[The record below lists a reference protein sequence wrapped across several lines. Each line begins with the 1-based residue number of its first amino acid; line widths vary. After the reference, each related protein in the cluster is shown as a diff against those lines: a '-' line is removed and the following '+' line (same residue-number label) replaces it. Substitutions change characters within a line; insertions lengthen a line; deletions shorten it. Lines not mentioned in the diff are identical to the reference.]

1 MMKHT
6 TKIAVA
12 LLVALIALALAG
24 CANAQGMVRTIEVSA
39 TGEVTLEPDIAT
51 FSIQVSEK
59 GETTKEA
66 QRAANE
72 KMAALLATLREYAIA
87 EKDLKTTAITLRP
100 SYIWVENKQVLE
112 AQVASQTLSVT
123 VRDLPALGSI
133 IDKLG
138 EVSNISLNS
147 IVLDK
152 EEKGE
157 GMAEAR
163 RLAVSN
169 ARAKAELY
177 AEEAGMVVFNVVTI
191 SEYSSASNP
200 YNPRLKV
207 MAMASEA
214 AYDMATE
221 IPAGTLTLTATLS
234 VVFEM
239 R

>member
-1 MMKHT
+1 MISCT
-6 TKIAVA
+6 S
-12 LLVALIALALAG
+12 
-24 CANAQGMVRTIEVSA
+24 AQGLVRTIEVSG

-72 KMAALLATLREYAIA
+72 KMGVLLSVLRANGTA

-100 SYIWVENKQVLE
+100 SYIWVENKQVLDG
-112 AQVASQTLSVT
+112 QVAAQSLSVT
-123 VRDLPALGSI
+123 VRDLAKLGSI
-133 IDKLG
+133 IDELAT
-138 EVSNISLNS
+138 VSNISLNS

-152 EEKGE
+152 EDKSE

-163 RLAVSN
+163 RLAVAN
-169 ARAKAELY
+169 ARTKADLY
-177 AEEAGMVVFNVVTI
+177 AQESGTEVSNVVTI
-191 SEYSSASNP
+191 SEFSTASNP
-200 YNPRLKV
+200 YNPRMKV

>member
-1 MMKHT
+1 MKQKRT
-6 TKIAVA
+6 IATILLIGMVA
-12 LLVALIALALAG
+12 LAMIS
-24 CANAQGMVRTIEVSA
+24 CTSAQSLVRTIEVSG

-51 FSIQVSEK
+51 FAIQVSEK

-66 QRAANE
+66 QREANG
-72 KMAALLATLREYAIA
+72 KMSVLLSTLRANGIA

-100 SYIWVENKQVLE
+100 SYIWVENKQVLDG
-112 AQVASQTLSVT
+112 QVAAQSLSVT
-123 VRDLPALGSI
+123 VRDLAKLGSI
-133 IDKLG
+133 IDELAT
-138 EVSNISLNS
+138 VSNISLNS

-152 EEKGE
+152 EDKRE
-157 GMAEAR
+157 GMEEAR
-163 RLAVSN
+163 RLAVAN
-169 ARAKAELY
+169 ARAKADLY
-177 AEEAGMVVFNVVTI
+177 AREAGMEVSNVVTI
-191 SEYSSASNP
+191 SEYSSVSNP
-200 YNPRLKV
+200 YNPRMKV

>member
-1 MMKHT
+1 MKQKT
-6 TKIAVA
+6 TIATI
-12 LLVALIALALAG
+12 LLIALVSLTMIG
-24 CANAQGMVRTIEVSA
+24 CASAQALVRTIEVSS

-72 KMAALLATLREYAIA
+72 KMGVLLSVLRANGTA

-112 AQVASQTLSVT
+112 AQVAAQTLSVT
-123 VRDLPALGSI
+123 VRDLAKLGTI
-133 IDKLG
+133 IDELAT
-138 EVSNISLNS
+138 VSNISLNS

-152 EEKGE
+152 EDKRE
-157 GMAEAR
+157 GMEEAR
-163 RLAVSN
+163 RLAVAN
-169 ARAKAELY
+169 ARAKADLY
-177 AEEAGMVVFNVVTI
+177 AREAGMEVSNVVTI
-191 SEYSSASNP
+191 SEYSSVSNP
-200 YNPRLKV
+200 YNPRMKV

>member
-1 MMKHT
+1 MKQKRT
-6 TKIAVA
+6 IATILLIGMVA
-12 LLVALIALALAG
+12 LAMIS
-24 CANAQGMVRTIEVSA
+24 CTSAQGLVRTIEVSG

-66 QRAANE
+66 QRAANG
-72 KMAALLATLREYAIA
+72 KMSVLLSTLRANGIA

-100 SYIWVENKQVLE
+100 SYIWVENKQVLDG
-112 AQVASQTLSVT
+112 QVAAQSLSVT
-123 VRDLPALGSI
+123 VRDLAKLGSI
-133 IDKLG
+133 IDELAT
-138 EVSNISLNS
+138 VSNISLNS

-152 EEKGE
+152 EDKSE

-163 RLAVSN
+163 RLAVAN
-169 ARAKAELY
+169 ARTKADLY
-177 AEEAGMVVFNVVTI
+177 AQESGTEVSNVVTI
-191 SEYSSASNP
+191 SEFSTASNP
-200 YNPRLKV
+200 YNPRMKV

>member
-1 MMKHT
+1 MKQKRT
-6 TKIAVA
+6 IATILLIGMVA
-12 LLVALIALALAG
+12 LAMIS
-24 CANAQGMVRTIEVSA
+24 CTSAQSLVRTIEVSG

-51 FSIQVSEK
+51 FAIQVSEK

-66 QRAANE
+66 QREANG
-72 KMAALLATLREYAIA
+72 KMSVLLSTLRANGIA

-112 AQVASQTLSVT
+112 AQVAAQTLSVT
-123 VRDLPALGSI
+123 VRDLAKLGTI
-133 IDKLG
+133 IDELAT
-138 EVSNISLNS
+138 VSNISLNS
-147 IVLDK
+147 IVLEKEDK
-152 EEKGE
+152 RE
-157 GMAEAR
+157 GMEEAR
-163 RLAVSN
+163 RLAVAN
-169 ARAKAELY
+169 ARAKADLY
-177 AEEAGMVVFNVVTI
+177 AREAGMEVSNVVTI
-191 SEYSSASNP
+191 SEYSTASNP
-200 YNPRLKV
+200 YNPRMKV

>member
-1 MMKHT
+1 MKQKRT
-6 TKIAVA
+6 IATILLIGMVA
-12 LLVALIALALAG
+12 LAMIS
-24 CANAQGMVRTIEVSA
+24 CTSAQGLVRTIEVSG

-72 KMAALLATLREYAIA
+72 KMGVLLSVLRANGTA

-112 AQVASQTLSVT
+112 AQVAAQTLSVT
-123 VRDLPALGSI
+123 VRDLAKLGTI
-133 IDKLG
+133 IDELAT
-138 EVSNISLNS
+138 VSNISLNS

-152 EEKGE
+152 EDKRE
-157 GMAEAR
+157 GMEEAR
-163 RLAVSN
+163 RLAVAN
-169 ARAKAELY
+169 ARAKADLY
-177 AEEAGMVVFNVVTI
+177 AREAGMEVSNVVTI
-191 SEYSSASNP
+191 SEYSTASNP
-200 YNPRLKV
+200 YNPRMKV

>member
-1 MMKHT
+1 MKQKRT
-6 TKIAVA
+6 IATILLIGMVA
-12 LLVALIALALAG
+12 LAMIS
-24 CANAQGMVRTIEVSA
+24 CTSAQGLVRTIEVSS

-72 KMAALLATLREYAIA
+72 KMGVLLSVLRANGTA

-112 AQVASQTLSVT
+112 AQVAAQTLSVT
-123 VRDLPALGSI
+123 VRDLAKLGTI
-133 IDKLG
+133 IDELAT
-138 EVSNISLNS
+138 VSNISLNS

-152 EEKGE
+152 EDKRE
-157 GMAEAR
+157 GMEEAR
-163 RLAVSN
+163 RLAVAN
-169 ARAKAELY
+169 ARAKADLY
-177 AEEAGMVVFNVVTI
+177 AREAGMEVSNVVTI
-191 SEYSSASNP
+191 SEYSTASNP
-200 YNPRLKV
+200 YNPRMKV

>member
-1 MMKHT
+1 MKQKT
-6 TKIAVA
+6 TIATI
-12 LLVALIALALAG
+12 LLIALVSLTMIG
-24 CANAQGMVRTIEVSA
+24 CASAQALVRTIEVSS

-72 KMAALLATLREYAIA
+72 KMGVLLSVLRANGTA

-112 AQVASQTLSVT
+112 AQVAAQTLSVT
-123 VRDLPALGSI
+123 VRDLAKLGTI
-133 IDKLG
+133 IDELAT
-138 EVSNISLNS
+138 VSNISLNS

-152 EEKGE
+152 EDKRE
-157 GMAEAR
+157 GMEEAR
-163 RLAVSN
+163 RLAVAN
-169 ARAKAELY
+169 ARAKADLY
-177 AEEAGMVVFNVVTI
+177 AREAGMEVSNVVTI
-191 SEYSSASNP
+191 SEYSSVSNP
-200 YNPRLKV
+200 YNPRMKV

-234 VVFEM
+234 VIYEM

>member
-1 MMKHT
+1 MKQKT
-6 TKIAVA
+6 TIATILLIGMVA
-12 LLVALIALALAG
+12 LAMIS
-24 CANAQGMVRTIEVSA
+24 CTSAQGLVRTIEVSG

-72 KMAALLATLREYAIA
+72 KMGVLLSVLRANGTA

-112 AQVASQTLSVT
+112 AQVAAQTLSVT
-123 VRDLPALGSI
+123 VRDLAKLGTI
-133 IDKLG
+133 IDELAT
-138 EVSNISLNS
+138 VSNISLNS

-152 EEKGE
+152 EDKRE
-157 GMAEAR
+157 GMEEAR
-163 RLAVSN
+163 RLAVAN
-169 ARAKAELY
+169 ARAKADLY
-177 AEEAGMVVFNVVTI
+177 AREAGMEVSNVVTI
-191 SEYSSASNP
+191 SEYSSVSNP
-200 YNPRLKV
+200 YNPRMKV

-234 VVFEM
+234 VIYEM

>member
-1 MMKHT
+1 MKQKT
-6 TKIAVA
+6 TIATILLIGMVA
-12 LLVALIALALAG
+12 LAMIS
-24 CANAQGMVRTIEVSA
+24 CTSAQGLVRTIEDSG

-72 KMAALLATLREYAIA
+72 KMGVLLSVLRANGTA

-112 AQVASQTLSVT
+112 AQVAAQTLSVT
-123 VRDLPALGSI
+123 VRDLAKLGTI
-133 IDKLG
+133 IDELAT
-138 EVSNISLNS
+138 VSNISLNS

-152 EEKGE
+152 EDKRE
-157 GMAEAR
+157 GMEEAR
-163 RLAVSN
+163 RLAVAN
-169 ARAKAELY
+169 ARAKADLY
-177 AEEAGMVVFNVVTI
+177 AREAGMEVSNVVTI
-191 SEYSSASNP
+191 SEYSTASNP
-200 YNPRLKV
+200 YNPRMKV

>member
-1 MMKHT
+1 MKQKT
-6 TKIAVA
+6 QIALI
-12 LLVALIALALAG
+12 LLVALVALAMAG
-24 CANAQGMVRTIEVSA
+24 CTSAQSLVRTIEVSGA
-39 TGEVTLEPDIAT
+39 GEVTLEPDIAT
-51 FSIQVSEK
+51 FTIQVSEK

-72 KMAALLATLREYAIA
+72 KMGVLLSTLRANGIA
-87 EKDLKTTAITLRP
+87 ERDLATTAITLRP

-112 AQVASQTLSVT
+112 GQVAAQTLSVK
-123 VRDLPALGSI
+123 VRDLPKLGAI
-133 IDKLG
+133 IDELG

-147 IVLDK
+147 IILDK
-152 EEKGE
+152 EDKGE
-157 GMAEAR
+157 GMEEAR
-163 RLAVSN
+163 RLAVAN
-169 ARAKAELY
+169 ARSKAELY
-177 AEEAGMVVFNVVTI
+177 AREAGMVVSNVVTI

>member
-1 MMKHT
+1 MKQKT
-6 TKIAVA
+6 TIATI
-12 LLVALIALALAG
+12 LLIAMVAFAMIS
-24 CANAQGMVRTIEVSA
+24 CTSAQSLVRTIEVSGA
-39 TGEVTLEPDIAT
+39 GEVTLEPDIAT

-66 QRAANE
+66 QQEANG
-72 KMAALLATLREYAIA
+72 KMSVLLAVLRANGIA

-112 AQVASQTLSVT
+112 AQVAAQSLSVT
-123 VRDLPALGSI
+123 VRDLTKLGSV
-133 IDKLG
+133 IDELAT
-138 EVSNISLNS
+138 VSNISLNS

-152 EEKGE
+152 EDKRE

-163 RLAVSN
+163 RLAVAN
-169 ARAKAELY
+169 ARTKADLY
-177 AEEAGMVVFNVVTI
+177 AQESGTVVSNVVTI
-191 SEYSSASNP
+191 SEYSTASNP
-200 YNPRLKV
+200 YNPRMKV

>member
-1 MMKHT
+1 MKQKRT
-6 TKIAVA
+6 IATILLIGMVA
-12 LLVALIALALAG
+12 LAMIS
-24 CANAQGMVRTIEVSA
+24 CTSAQGLVRTIEVSG

-66 QRAANE
+66 QREANG
-72 KMAALLATLREYAIA
+72 KMSVLLSTLRANGIA

-100 SYIWVENKQVLE
+100 SYIWVENKQVLDG
-112 AQVASQTLSVT
+112 QVAAQSLSVT
-123 VRDLPALGSI
+123 VRDLAKLGSI
-133 IDKLG
+133 IDELAT
-138 EVSNISLNS
+138 VSNISLNS

-152 EEKGE
+152 EDKSE

-163 RLAVSN
+163 RLAVAN
-169 ARAKAELY
+169 ARTKADLY
-177 AEEAGMVVFNVVTI
+177 AQESGTEVSNVVTI
-191 SEYSSASNP
+191 SEFSTASNP
-200 YNPRLKV
+200 YNPRMKV

>member
-1 MMKHT
+1 MKQKT
-6 TKIAVA
+6 TIATI
-12 LLVALIALALAG
+12 LLIALVSLTMIG
-24 CANAQGMVRTIEVSA
+24 CASAQALVRTIEVSG

-72 KMAALLATLREYAIA
+72 KMGVLLSVLRANGTA

-112 AQVASQTLSVT
+112 AQVAAQTLSVT
-123 VRDLPALGSI
+123 VRDLAKLGTI
-133 IDKLG
+133 IDELAT
-138 EVSNISLNS
+138 VSNISLNS

-152 EEKGE
+152 EDKRE
-157 GMAEAR
+157 GMEEAR
-163 RLAVSN
+163 RLAVAN
-169 ARAKAELY
+169 ARAKADLY
-177 AEEAGMVVFNVVTI
+177 AREAGMEVSNVVTI
-191 SEYSSASNP
+191 SEYSTASNP
-200 YNPRLKV
+200 YNPRMKV

>member
-1 MMKHT
+1 MKQKRT
-6 TKIAVA
+6 IATILLIGMVA
-12 LLVALIALALAG
+12 LAMIS
-24 CANAQGMVRTIEVSA
+24 CTSAQGLVRTIEVSG

-66 QRAANE
+66 QREANG
-72 KMAALLATLREYAIA
+72 KMSVLLSTLRANGIA

-100 SYIWVENKQVLE
+100 SYIWVENKQVLDG
-112 AQVASQTLSVT
+112 QVAAQSLSVT
-123 VRDLPALGSI
+123 VRDLAKLGTI
-133 IDKLG
+133 IDELAT
-138 EVSNISLNS
+138 VSNISLNS

-152 EEKGE
+152 EDKRE
-157 GMAEAR
+157 GMEEAR
-163 RLAVSN
+163 RLAVAN
-169 ARAKAELY
+169 ARAKADLY
-177 AEEAGMVVFNVVTI
+177 AREAGMEVSNVVTI
-191 SEYSSASNP
+191 SEYSSVSNP
-200 YNPRLKV
+200 YNPRMKV

>member
-1 MMKHT
+1 MKQKT
-6 TKIAVA
+6 TIATI
-12 LLVALIALALAG
+12 LLIALVSLTMIG
-24 CANAQGMVRTIEVSA
+24 CASAQALVRTIEVSS

-72 KMAALLATLREYAIA
+72 KMGVLLSVLRANGTA

-100 SYIWVENKQVLE
+100 SYIWVENKQVLDG
-112 AQVASQTLSVT
+112 QVAAQSLSVT
-123 VRDLPALGSI
+123 VRDLAKLGSI
-133 IDKLG
+133 IDELAT
-138 EVSNISLNS
+138 VSNISLNS

-152 EEKGE
+152 EDKRE
-157 GMAEAR
+157 GMEEAR
-163 RLAVSN
+163 RLAVAN
-169 ARAKAELY
+169 ARAKADLY
-177 AEEAGMVVFNVVTI
+177 AREAGMEVSNVVTI
-191 SEYSSASNP
+191 SEYSTASNP
-200 YNPRLKV
+200 YNPRMKV

>member
-1 MMKHT
+1 MKQKRT
-6 TKIAVA
+6 IATILLIGMVA
-12 LLVALIALALAG
+12 LAMIS
-24 CANAQGMVRTIEVSA
+24 CTSAQSLVRTIEVSG

-51 FSIQVSEK
+51 FAIQVSEK

-66 QRAANE
+66 QREANG
-72 KMAALLATLREYAIA
+72 KMSVLLSTLRANGIA

-100 SYIWVENKQVLE
+100 SYIWVENKQVLDG
-112 AQVASQTLSVT
+112 QVAAQSLSVT
-123 VRDLPALGSI
+123 VRDLAKLGSI
-133 IDKLG
+133 IDELAT
-138 EVSNISLNS
+138 VSNISLNS

-152 EEKGE
+152 EDKRE

-163 RLAVSN
+163 RLAVAN
-169 ARAKAELY
+169 ARTKADLY
-177 AEEAGMVVFNVVTI
+177 AQESGTEVSNVVTI
-191 SEYSSASNP
+191 SEFSTASNP
-200 YNPRLKV
+200 YNPRMKV

>member
-1 MMKHT
+1 MKQKRT
-6 TKIAVA
+6 IATILLIGMVA
-12 LLVALIALALAG
+12 LAMIS
-24 CANAQGMVRTIEVSA
+24 CTSAQSLVRTIEVSG

-51 FSIQVSEK
+51 FAIQVSEK

-66 QRAANE
+66 QREANG
-72 KMAALLATLREYAIA
+72 KMSVLLSTLRANGIA

-100 SYIWVENKQVLE
+100 SYIWVENKQVLDG
-112 AQVASQTLSVT
+112 QVAAQSLSVT
-123 VRDLPALGSI
+123 VRDLAKLGSI
-133 IDKLG
+133 IDELAT
-138 EVSNISLNS
+138 VSNISLNS

-152 EEKGE
+152 EDKSE

-163 RLAVSN
+163 RLAVAN
-169 ARAKAELY
+169 ARTKADLY
-177 AEEAGMVVFNVVTI
+177 AQESGTEVSNVVTI
-191 SEYSSASNP
+191 SEFSTASNP
-200 YNPRLKV
+200 YNPRMKV

>member
-1 MMKHT
+1 MKQKRT
-6 TKIAVA
+6 IATILLIGMVA
-12 LLVALIALALAG
+12 LAMIS
-24 CANAQGMVRTIEVSA
+24 CTSAQSLVRTIEVSG

-66 QRAANE
+66 QREANG
-72 KMAALLATLREYAIA
+72 KMSVLLSTLRANGIA

-100 SYIWVENKQVLE
+100 SYIWVENKQVLDG
-112 AQVASQTLSVT
+112 QVAAQSLSVT
-123 VRDLPALGSI
+123 VRDLAKLGSI
-133 IDKLG
+133 IDELAT
-138 EVSNISLNS
+138 VSNISLNS

-152 EEKGE
+152 EDKSE

-163 RLAVSN
+163 RLAVAN
-169 ARAKAELY
+169 ARTKADLY
-177 AEEAGMVVFNVVTI
+177 AQESGTEVSNVVTI
-191 SEYSSASNP
+191 SEFSTASNP
-200 YNPRLKV
+200 YNPRMKV

>member
-1 MMKHT
+1 MKQKT
-6 TKIAVA
+6 TIATI
-12 LLVALIALALAG
+12 LLIALVSLTMIG
-24 CANAQGMVRTIEVSA
+24 CASAQALVRTIEVSS

-72 KMAALLATLREYAIA
+72 KMGVLLSVLRANGTA

-112 AQVASQTLSVT
+112 AQVAAQTLSVT
-123 VRDLPALGSI
+123 VRDLAKLGTI
-133 IDKLG
+133 IDELAT
-138 EVSNISLNS
+138 VSNISLNS

-152 EEKGE
+152 EDKRE
-157 GMAEAR
+157 GMEEAR
-163 RLAVSN
+163 RLAVAN
-169 ARAKAELY
+169 ARAKADLY
-177 AEEAGMVVFNVVTI
+177 AREAGMEVSNVVTI
-191 SEYSSASNP
+191 SEYSTASNP
-200 YNPRLKV
+200 YNPRMKV

>member
-1 MMKHT
+1 MKQKRT
-6 TKIAVA
+6 IATILLIGMVA
-12 LLVALIALALAG
+12 LAMIS
-24 CANAQGMVRTIEVSA
+24 CTSAQGLVRTIEVSG

-72 KMAALLATLREYAIA
+72 KMGVLLSVLRANGTA

-112 AQVASQTLSVT
+112 AQVAAQTLSVT
-123 VRDLPALGSI
+123 VRDLAKLGTI
-133 IDKLG
+133 IDELAT
-138 EVSNISLNS
+138 VSNISLNS

-152 EEKGE
+152 EDKRE
-157 GMAEAR
+157 GMEEAR
-163 RLAVSN
+163 RLAVAN
-169 ARAKAELY
+169 ARAKADLY
-177 AEEAGMVVFNVVTI
+177 AREAGMEVSNVVTI
-191 SEYSSASNP
+191 SEYSSVSNP
-200 YNPRLKV
+200 YNPRMKV

>member
-1 MMKHT
+1 MKQKT
-6 TKIAVA
+6 QIALI
-12 LLVALIALALAG
+12 LLVALVAFAMAG
-24 CANAQGMVRTIEVSA
+24 CTSAQSLVRTIEVSGA
-39 TGEVTLEPDIAT
+39 GEVTLEPDIAT

-66 QRAANE
+66 QRATNE
-72 KMAALLATLREYAIA
+72 KMGVLLSTLRANGIA
-87 EKDLKTTAITLRP
+87 ERDLTTTAITLRP

-112 AQVASQTLSVT
+112 GQVAAQTLSVK
-123 VRDLPALGSI
+123 VRDLLKLGAI
-133 IDKLG
+133 IDELG

-147 IVLDK
+147 IILDK
-152 EEKGE
+152 EDKGE
-157 GMAEAR
+157 GMEEAR
-163 RLAVSN
+163 RLAVAN
-169 ARAKAELY
+169 ARSKAELY
-177 AEEAGMVVFNVVTI
+177 AREAGMVVSNVVTI

-234 VVFEM
+234 MVFEM

>member
-1 MMKHT
+1 MKQKRT
-6 TKIAVA
+6 IATILLIGMVA
-12 LLVALIALALAG
+12 LAMIS
-24 CANAQGMVRTIEVSA
+24 CTSAQGLVRTIEGSG

-66 QRAANE
+66 LRAANG
-72 KMAALLATLREYAIA
+72 MMSVLLSTLRANGIA

-100 SYIWVENKQVLE
+100 SYIWVENKQVLDG
-112 AQVASQTLSVT
+112 QVAAQSLSVT
-123 VRDLPALGSI
+123 VRDLAKLGSI
-133 IDKLG
+133 IDELAT
-138 EVSNISLNS
+138 VSNISLNS

-152 EEKGE
+152 EDKSE

-163 RLAVSN
+163 RLAVAN
-169 ARAKAELY
+169 ARTKADLY
-177 AEEAGMVVFNVVTI
+177 AQESGTEVSNVVTI
-191 SEYSSASNP
+191 SEFSTASNP
-200 YNPRLKV
+200 YNPRMKV

>member
-1 MMKHT
+1 MKQKT
-6 TKIAVA
+6 TIATI
-12 LLVALIALALAG
+12 LLIALVSLTMIG
-24 CANAQGMVRTIEVSA
+24 CASAQALVRTIEVSS

-72 KMAALLATLREYAIA
+72 KMGVLLSVLRANGTA

-100 SYIWVENKQVLE
+100 SYIWGENKQELE
-112 AQVASQTLSVT
+112 AQVAAQTLSVT
-123 VRDLPALGSI
+123 VRDLAKLGTI
-133 IDKLG
+133 IDELAT
-138 EVSNISLNS
+138 VSNISLNS

-152 EEKGE
+152 EDKRE
-157 GMAEAR
+157 GMEEAR
-163 RLAVSN
+163 RLAVAN
-169 ARAKAELY
+169 ARAKADLY
-177 AEEAGMVVFNVVTI
+177 AREAGMEVSNVVTI
-191 SEYSSASNP
+191 SEYSTASNP
-200 YNPRLKV
+200 YNPRMKV